1 MNAIIV
7 EDEVVA
13 ARNLKAIINEVD
25 SSIKIIATLD
35 SIKSSIEYFSTHE
48 MPDLVFMDIQLADGS
63 SFSIF
68 KSVEVTCPVI
78 FTTAYD
84 SYALEAFKVNS
95 IDYLLKPIEP
105 EHVSKALNKLR
116 QLSKTDLENYTQQ
129 VTRALSAEPEYTRT
143 LLVTFRDK
151 LIPISVSQIAFFYTQ
166 NEVTTL
172 TTFDGKEWQIDK
184 SLEMLMS
191 GLDPSVFFRANRQF
205 IIAHRAIKEV
215 VVWFGNR
222 LSVTLTLPAQERIV
236 ISKARVSMFKRW
248 IIKNDH

>member
-68 KSVEVTCPVI
+68 KSVEITCPVI

-105 EHVSKALNKLR
+105 
-116 QLSKTDLENYTQQ
+116 
-129 VTRALSAEPEYTRT
+129 
-143 LLVTFRDK
+143 
-151 LIPISVSQIAFFYTQ
+151 
-166 NEVTTL
+166 
-172 TTFDGKEWQIDK
+172 
-184 SLEMLMS
+184 
-191 GLDPSVFFRANRQF
+191 
-205 IIAHRAIKEV
+205 
-215 VVWFGNR
+215 
-222 LSVTLTLPAQERIV
+222 
-236 ISKARVSMFKRW
+236 
-248 IIKNDH
+248 